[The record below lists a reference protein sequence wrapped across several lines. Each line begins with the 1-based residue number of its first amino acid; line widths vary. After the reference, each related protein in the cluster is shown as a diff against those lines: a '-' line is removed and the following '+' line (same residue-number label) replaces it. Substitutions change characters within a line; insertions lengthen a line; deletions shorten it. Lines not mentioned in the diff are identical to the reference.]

1 MSDDA
6 ELELFRASVNC
17 AAVPESMSKGWKL
30 DARQSTRRALKYRR
44 GEGEILIINHDGRG
58 WWDPLSEA
66 KGDVFNLVQH
76 LDPSLNFGRVRRV
89 LRRMVAVAP
98 SCPAAPRNE
107 KGRGII
113 RPIPERWNRR
123 PRLRR
128 GSSAWQYLT
137 GSRALAAALVDDA
150 STQDAIREGPHGSA
164 CVARTAW
171 PGGSGRSWSS
181 TGLTRSTSPPAAAWD
196 PARSRH
202 CRRSSPNSAPPRR
215 RRRQC
220 RRREYRRRPPRRPSR
235 CARWRGGR
243 AVHPAAA
250 AERSRFQRRAEE
262 GEGPMK
268 PAHAWVLL
276 PSGRRLS
283 LILTRPPGPTAIS
296 PLVCRGPTA
305 GPVTRVGSCRSPSP
319 NTTSRRWPCVA
330 PPGC

>member
-17 AAVPESMSKGWKL
+17 AAVLESMSKGWKL

-89 LRRMVAVAP
+89 LRRMVGVAP

-164 CVARTAW
+164 WFAHRLAGQVSHVEIRGPDYKGSLT
-171 PGGSGRSWSS
+171 GGRK
-181 TGLTRSTSPPAAAWD
+181 TLFRF
-196 PARSRH
+196 
-202 CRRSSPNSAPPRR
+202 APRQAHPRR
-215 RRRQC
+215 LAIAEAPIDALSLAVLEQHRADTLYVATGGGMGPGTIEALQAIIAKLGTLPDGVVASAADANTAGDRHADHHAVLAGAAGVRFI
-220 RRREYRRRPPRRPSR
+220 RLRPPEGLDFNGVLEKG
-235 CARWRGGR
+235 RG
-243 AVHPAAA
+243 
-250 AERSRFQRRAEE
+250 
-262 GEGPMK
+262 
-268 PAHAWVLL
+268 L
-276 PSGRRLS
+276 
-283 LILTRPPGPTAIS
+283 
-296 PLVCRGPTA
+296 
-305 GPVTRVGSCRSPSP
+305 
-319 NTTSRRWPCVA
+319 
-330 PPGC
+330 

>member
-17 AAVPESMSKGWKL
+17 AAVLESMSKGWKL

-164 CVARTAW
+164 WFAHRLAGQVSHVEIRGPDYKGSLT
-171 PGGSGRSWSS
+171 GGRK
-181 TGLTRSTSPPAAAWD
+181 TLFRF
-196 PARSRH
+196 
-202 CRRSSPNSAPPRR
+202 APRQAHPRR
-215 RRRQC
+215 LAIAEAPIDALSLAVLEQHRADTLYVATGGGMGPGTIEALQAIIAKLGTLPDGVVASAADANTAGDRHADHHAVLAGAAGVRFI
-220 RRREYRRRPPRRPSR
+220 RLRPPEGLDFNGVLKKG
-235 CARWRGGR
+235 RG
-243 AVHPAAA
+243 
-250 AERSRFQRRAEE
+250 
-262 GEGPMK
+262 
-268 PAHAWVLL
+268 L
-276 PSGRRLS
+276 
-283 LILTRPPGPTAIS
+283 
-296 PLVCRGPTA
+296 
-305 GPVTRVGSCRSPSP
+305 
-319 NTTSRRWPCVA
+319 
-330 PPGC
+330 